1 MVEKIVERAAE
12 VLRLREKAT
21 DEVMSRARRARILSK
36 QAIQQ
41 VHSGAVEEAEKK
53 LANAAALIGEIEG
66 HLTDRPELMGFDT
79 VTAAHQEY
87 AEARILLRL
96 TGGSEFPDPGAVGV
110 PITSYILGL
119 ADVPGELR
127 RRTLDALRTDDLDA
141 AEDLLGTMERIY
153 LSLIAMEE
161 ASLLKG
167 LRRKTDIA
175 RGVIERTRS
184 DVTAEA
190 GRRRLNES
198 VRRLTEKLD

>member
-1 MVEKIVERAAE
+1 MVEKIVEKAAE
-12 VLRLREKAT
+12 ELRLRDKAT

-41 VHSGAVEEAEKK
+41 VHSGAFGDVKEK
-53 LANAAALIGEIEG
+53 LVNAASLIEEIGG
-66 HLTDRPELMGFDT
+66 HLIDRPELISFDT

-87 AEARILLRL
+87 AEAKIIFSL
-96 TGGSEFPDPGAVGV
+96 TENSEFPDPEAMGV
-110 PITSYILGL
+110 PITAYILGL

-127 RRTLDALRTDDLDA
+127 RQTLDALRNDDLEA
-141 AEDLLGTMERIY
+141 AESLLGTMERIY

>member
-1 MVEKIVERAAE
+1 MP
-12 VLRLREKAT
+12 
-21 DEVMSRARRARILSK
+21 RARRARILSK

-41 VHSGAVEEAEKK
+41 VHSGAVKEAEEK
-53 LANAAALIGEIEG
+53 LVKAASLIGEIDG
-66 HLTDRPELMGFDT
+66 HLIDRPELMGFDT

-87 AEARILLRL
+87 AEARIIFSL
-96 TGGSEFPDPGAVGV
+96 TEEGEFPDPEAVGV
-110 PITSYILGL
+110 PITAYILGL

-127 RRTLDALRTDDLDA
+127 RQTLDALRTDVFEA
-141 AEDLLGTMERIY
+141 AEALLGTMERIY

>member
-1 MVEKIVERAAE
+1 M
-12 VLRLREKAT
+12 
-21 DEVMSRARRARILSK
+21 LSK

-41 VHSGAVEEAEKK
+41 VHSGAFEEVREK
-53 LANAAALIGEIEG
+53 LADAASLIGVIDG
-66 HLTDRPELMGFDT
+66 HLIDRPELLGFET
-79 VTAAHQEY
+79 VSAAHQEY
-87 AEARILLRL
+87 AEAKIIFSL
-96 TGGSEFPDPGAVGV
+96 TEGGEFPDPEAVGV
-110 PITSYILGL
+110 PITAYVLGL

-198 VRRLTEKLD
+198 MRRLTEKLD

>member
-1 MVEKIVERAAE
+1 MVEEIVERAAE
-12 VLRLREKAT
+12 ELRLREKAT

-41 VHSGAVEEAEKK
+41 VHSGAVEEAGHK
-53 LANAAALIGEIEG
+53 LEDAASLIGEVGE
-66 HLTDRPELMGFDT
+66 HLVDRPELLGFET
-79 VTAAHQEY
+79 VSAAQQEY
-87 AEARILLRL
+87 AEARIIFSL
-96 TGGSEFPDPGAVGV
+96 TDGGGFPEPEAVGV
-110 PITSYILGL
+110 PITAYILGL

-127 RRTLDALRTDDLDA
+127 RQTLDALRLDDFEA
-141 AEDLLGTMERIY
+141 AEALLGTMERIY

-167 LRRKTDIA
+167 LRRKIDIA